1 MAAKTEVKIF
11 TMIARYNGV
20 VEFGIKFYL
29 FHCGSVFLLDITQN
43 SEKYF

>member
-20 VEFGIKFYL
+20 AEFGIKFDL
-29 FHCGSVFLLDITQN
+29 FHCRSVFFSDITQN
-43 SEKYF
+43 S